1 MELLDEP
8 VVNLNFPVDK
18 YLEKIGSFN
27 FDKTPQVSGL
37 LQGIKGQYLIFDK
50 GVINIRKFGSYQVAL
65 TVED

>member
-1 MELLDEP
+1 
-8 VVNLNFPVDK
+8 LNFPVEQ

-50 GVINIRKFGSYQVAL
+50 GVINIRKFGSYQVSL